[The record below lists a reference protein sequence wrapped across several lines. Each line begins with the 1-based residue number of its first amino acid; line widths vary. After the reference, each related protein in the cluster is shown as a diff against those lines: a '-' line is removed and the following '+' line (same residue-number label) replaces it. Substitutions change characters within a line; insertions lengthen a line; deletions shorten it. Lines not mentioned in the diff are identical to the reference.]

1 MTGRCD
7 ASTQRPLFTRAAPA
21 AAVILMLAAPA
32 CGQDYGTRDDPRE
45 IDIETVDASA
55 LEPMELT
62 VAQGE
67 TVRFTV
73 TNLGQQ
79 SCTFIVGDDEA
90 QEQYDASGEVGV
102 LGNGV
107 DPSVSLEL
115 EPGQRRSLTYSFEH
129 SGHRTVE
136 YACHPAGYESDA
148 VGEIT
153 VPGIEG

>member
-1 MTGRCD
+1 MTGGRS
-7 ASTQRPLFTRAAPA
+7 ASTRRPLMSRAAPA
-21 AAVILMLAAPA
+21 AAVILMLAGPA
-32 CGQDYGTRDDPRE
+32 CGQDFGTRNDPRE
-45 IDIETVDASA
+45 IEIESVDASA

-73 TNLGQQ
+73 TNLSQR
-79 SCTFIVGDDEA
+79 SCTFVVGDDEA
-90 QEQYDASGEVGV
+90 QEQYDASGEVGI

-107 DPSVSLEL
+107 DPSVSIEL
-115 EPGQRRSLTYSFEH
+115 EPGQTRSLTYSFEH
-129 SGHRTVE
+129 SGNRIVE